1 MANQFVTTFTK
12 NLFSTVLS
20 ITILCLCLLGGTS
33 CVTTSGQ
40 SAGYAKP
47 IRKIY
52 EKQRLKNETARK
64 SQNTGEL
71 KTALEDTEK
80 SWLDTVFFLESSEQ
94 EKTDCQSI
102 RKRCEGKLEVY
113 QYLTFILA
121 GLILVYFGLRLSP
134 LGRFIPMLFIAL
146 LSLPMIS
153 FSVQERTLHAMELA
167 GMTHDIKADLLSGI
181 AYAETGSWPESRRP
195 YLVSSAGAL
204 GYMQIKPSTAEDV
217 CPGHNLYDKMQN
229 IFCSAA
235 YLKWI
240 KRHYCRGKGNF
251 CLAMSYRHGP
261 TAFKRGVRLDWR
273 YWRKVRRFLE
283 V

>member
-1 MANQFVTTFTK
+1 MTTQFVMK
-12 NLFSTVLS
+12 IFSI
-20 ITILCLCLLGGTS
+20 ITLCLCLLSGTS

-52 EKQRLKNETARK
+52 ENQRLKNETARK

-71 KTALEDTEK
+71 KTALEETEK

-94 EKTDCQSI
+94 EKTDCQS
-102 RKRCEGKLEVY
+102 RRERCEGKLEVY

-121 GLILVYFGLRLSP
+121 GLILAYFGLRLSP
-134 LGRFIPMLFIAL
+134 LGRFLPMLFTAL

-167 GMTHDIKADLLSGI
+167 GMTYDIKADLLSGI
-181 AYAETGSWPESRRP
+181 AYAETGSWPESKRP
-195 YLVSSAGAL
+195 YLVSRAGAL
-204 GYMQIKPSTAEDV
+204 GYMQIKPSTAQDI
-217 CPGHNLYDKMQN
+217 CPGHSLYDKVQN

-240 KRHYCRGKGNF
+240 KKHYCRSRGSF

-261 TAFKRGVRLDWR
+261 TAFRRGVRLDWR